1 VLTALFVIA
10 SGAIVLTQETS
21 LLGLVALAGL
31 VTFNALVT
39 VAVYRR
45 EVTFDGRTLTKRTL
59 LRTKS
64 IDVNDVQS
72 ATVHITN
79 TGREQVAVYRSE
91 RTLAFLIF
99 DIGWWDRSLELRDL
113 LVKLGSARQA

>member
-1 VLTALFVIA
+1 MLTALFVIA